1 MSSIVAPAA
10 ALAPRAAVRASRSRV
25 ASSRSVAFSPAN
37 VRATRPRQV
46 SLAAKP
52 KEKDVDW
59 DAKTKEMTA
68 ERIMESCLEA
78 MADGDENQLEAC
90 LLELEDESERADVID
105 NLQKT
110 PQVKGDKFWQEKLK
124 EIAAERVL
132 DNCMAAVM
140 SGDVDEIEACML
152 DANNDTLL
160 GVDVTTAE
168 DGTKTFRF

>member
-1 MSSIVAPAA
+1 MELTTRPAHLHGAHLSAHTHGTSLNARMSSIVAPAA

-37 VRATRPRQV
+37 VRATRPRPV

-90 LLELEDESERADVID
+90 LLRL
-105 NLQKT
+105 LQA
-110 PQVKGDKFWQEKLK
+110 P
-124 EIAAERVL
+124 A
-132 DNCMAAVM
+132 
-140 SGDVDEIEACML
+140 
-152 DANNDTLL
+152 L
-160 GVDVTTAE
+160 GSL
-168 DGTKTFRF
+168 GGGGGLGGRGRGRG

>member
-59 DAKTKEMTA
+59 DAKTKELTA
-68 ERIMESCLEA
+68 ERVLEQCMEA
-78 MADGDENQLEAC
+78 MADGDEDRLEAC
-90 LLELEDESERADVID
+90 LLELETPEETKSVAAAASAKTDDE
-105 NLQKT
+105 
-110 PQVKGDKFWQEKLK
+110 FWKKKLA
-124 EIAAERVL
+124 EIAAARVL
-132 DNCMAAVM
+132 DNCMSAVM
-140 SGDVDEIEACML
+140 MGDSDEIEACML
-152 DANNDTLL
+152 DAENDTLL
-160 GVDVTTAE
+160 GEDFTTAE
-168 DGTKTFRF
+168 DGSKTFRF